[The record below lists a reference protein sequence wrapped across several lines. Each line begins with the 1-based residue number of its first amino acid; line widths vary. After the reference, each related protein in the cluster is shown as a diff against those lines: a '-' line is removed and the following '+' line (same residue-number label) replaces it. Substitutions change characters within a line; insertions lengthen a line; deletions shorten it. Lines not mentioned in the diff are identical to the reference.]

1 MCGICGTWNYAES
14 KPADR
19 GLVRRMART
28 MIHRGPDDE
37 GTFFDDAAGLGF
49 GFRRLSIID
58 LSPTGHQPM
67 GNEDGSVQVM
77 LNGEI
82 YNFAGLRS
90 SLEAKGH
97 RFHSTSDTECIVH
110 QYEERGP
117 DCISDLNGM
126 FGLAIW
132 DGPLRRLMLARDRVG
147 KKPLYYF
154 DDGRRFMFGSE
165 LKAILEDDS
174 VPRALDF
181 DALAEYLRVGY
192 VGTPRTIFKGIRK
205 LEPGHVLVF
214 DGKRCE
220 VRRYWDW
227 LPDFTPE
234 KSLTEAEHIERIR
247 ETLRECVKSRLISD
261 VPLGAFLSGGVDSSA
276 VVAAMAAM
284 SDRPVKTFSIGFE
297 NEAFNEL
304 PYARQVA
311 ERFSTEHH
319 EFVVKPES
327 LSEILP
333 RLARQFDEPFAD
345 SSALPS
351 YYVSKMARQHVTVC
365 LSGDGGD
372 ETMAGYPHY
381 DYAMRKELVDILP
394 EAVRGPVL
402 RELSQAIPP
411 FVRGHRMLHRL
422 SLSPDHRYA
431 CLIQIAY
438 RSQVEVVLRPDVVRE
453 LSGQPILVERILS
466 GPVPAGFLSRMQY
479 TDGRAYLPEDILTK
493 VDRTSMLNSLE
504 ARCPMLDPRFMKV
517 AAAIPDELRMKKG
530 SSKMIFKK
538 ALRGI
543 VPDSVIDRPKMGF
556 SIPGKAW
563 LGDDASS
570 FVSDVLGDE
579 SVNKRG
585 IFSPDV
591 VRAIRNGGV
600 FRRPETWHLVWA
612 LLVFELWCR
621 TWLDGRNS

>member
-1 MCGICGTWNYAES
+1 MCGICGNWNYADS
-14 KPADR
+14 KPSER
-19 GLVRRMART
+19 EMVRRMAGA
-28 MIHRGPDDE
+28 MVHRGPDDE

-82 YNFAGLRS
+82 YNFVELRTA
-90 SLEAKGH
+90 LEARGH
-97 RFHSTSDTECIVH
+97 RFRSASDTECVVH

-117 DCISDLNGM
+117 DCIRDLNGM

-132 DGPLRRLMLARDRVG
+132 DGPRRRLVLARDRVG
-147 KKPLYYF
+147 KKPLYYY
-154 DDGRRFMFGSE
+154 DDGKRFLFGSE
-165 LKAILEDDS
+165 LKAILQDDT
-174 VPRALDF
+174 VPRDLDF

-192 VGTPRTIFKGIRK
+192 VGSPRTIFKGVRK

-214 DGKRCE
+214 DGKRCQL
-220 VRRYWDW
+220 RRYWDW
-227 LPDFTPE
+227 LPDFAPKT
-234 KSLTEAEHIERIR
+234 SLTEADHIERIR
-247 ETLRECVKSRLISD
+247 ETLRECVKNRLISD
-261 VPLGAFLSGGVDSSA
+261 VPLGAFLSGGIDSSA
-276 VVAAMAAM
+276 VVAMMAA
-284 SDRPVKTFSIGFE
+284 SCDRPVKTFSIGFE

-311 ERFSTEHH
+311 ERFGTEHH

-327 LSEILP
+327 LSDILP
-333 RLARQFDEPFAD
+333 KLARQFDEPFAD
-345 SSALPS
+345 SSALPA

-381 DYAMRKELVDILP
+381 DSGLSDRLIDAVP
-394 EAVRGPVL
+394 QAVRGPL
-402 RELSQAIPP
+402 LGGFSRLIPP
-411 FVRGHRMLHRL
+411 FVRGHRLL
-422 SLSPDHRYA
+422 SRFSQTPEQRYA
-431 CLIQIAY
+431 CRMQIAY
-438 RSQVEVVLRPDVVRE
+438 RSQVEAVLNPAVVRSLE
-453 LSGQPILVERILS
+453 HPPILLERVLA
-466 GPVPAGFLSRMQY
+466 GPLPAGFLSKMQY
-479 TDGRAYLPEDILTK
+479 ADERAYLPEDILTK
-493 VDRTSMLNSLE
+493 VDRTSMVNSLE

-530 SSKMIFKK
+530 CSKMIFKK

-556 SIPGKAW
+556 SIPGKTW
-563 LGDDASS
+563 LGADASD
-570 FVSDVLGDE
+570 FVSDILGDE
-579 SVNKRG
+579 SVNQRG
-585 IFSPDV
+585 FFRADV
-591 VRAIRNGGV
+591 VRAIRNGGTS
-600 FRRPETWHLVWA
+600 RRPETWPLTWA

-621 TWLDGRNS
+621 TWLDARSV

>member
-1 MCGICGTWNYAES
+1 MCGICGNWNYAES
-14 KPADR
+14 KPASR
-19 GLVRRMART
+19 ELVRRMAGA
-28 MIHRGPDDE
+28 MVHRGPDDE

-82 YNFAGLRS
+82 YNFIELRTA
-90 SLEAKGH
+90 LEAKGH
-97 RFHSTSDTECIVH
+97 RFRSSSDTECIVH

-117 DCISDLNGM
+117 DCVPDLNGM

-132 DGPLRRLMLARDRVG
+132 DGPRRRLVLARDRVG

-154 DDGRRFMFGSE
+154 DDGKRFLFGSE
-165 LKAILEDDS
+165 LKAILQDDT
-174 VPRALDF
+174 VPRNLDF

-192 VGTPRTIFKGIRK
+192 VGSPRTIFKGVRK

-234 KSLTEAEHIERIR
+234 KSRSEAEHIERIR
-247 ETLRECVKSRLISD
+247 TTLRECVKSRMISD

-276 VVAAMAAM
+276 IVATMAGL

-311 ERFSTEHH
+311 ERFGTEHH

-351 YYVSKMARQHVTVC
+351 YYVSKMARQNVTVC

-381 DYAMRKELVDILP
+381 DYAMRREFVDVLP
-394 EAVRGPVL
+394 EVVRGPLL
-402 RELSQAIPP
+402 RELARRIPP
-411 FVRGHRMLHRL
+411 FVRGHRMLHRF
-422 SLSPDHRYA
+422 SLPADGRYA
-431 CLIQIAY
+431 CLMQIAY
-438 RSQVEVVLRPDVVRE
+438 PSQVEAILRPDIVRE
-453 LSGQPILVERILS
+453 LSRRPILLERILS
-466 GPVPAGFLSRMQY
+466 DSLPAGFLSRMQY
-479 TDGRAYLPEDILTK
+479 ADGRAYLPEDILTK

-517 AAAIPDELRMKKG
+517 AAAIPDELRMTRG
-530 SSKMIFKK
+530 CTKMIFKK

-543 VPDSVIDRPKMGF
+543 VPSCVIDRPKMGF

-570 FVSDVLGDE
+570 FVSEVFGDE

-585 IFSPDV
+585 FFRADV
-591 VRAIRNGGV
+591 VRAIRNGGTS
-600 FRRPETWHLVWA
+600 RRPETWPLVWS
-612 LLVFELWCR
+612 LMVFELWCR
-621 TWLDGRNS
+621 TWLDGRNV